1 MTWPLAEQVMTTSA
15 VRRLL
20 RAQYPSLADRPLR
33 RVGEGFDNVQWRLGD
48 DLVVRLPRR
57 TLAVPLLANELRWLD
72 EITSEVRL
80 ETPAPLFEGRA
91 DENFPWPWTIGH
103 WIEGRAG
110 DRVGL
115 NTRARCVEPFVE
127 LLRDLHRRAPH
138 DAPHN
143 RVRRGALEDRDEA
156 ISERLNLL
164 GGDQGAWRA
173 LWDWACTAP
182 SVEMPTWIHGDLH
195 PGNLIFRGGSLVGVI
210 DFGDLC
216 QGDPATDLAGT
227 LLLFPLG
234 ATRRA
239 FELYQP
245 EPSMLRRSIGWAM
258 LFSSMFL
265 SLGQT
270 ARPSYQRLGE
280 IGRDNVT
287 AWSRAYGPMKSAV
300 Q

>member
-1 MTWPLAEQVMTTSA
+1 MSGLELT
-15 VRRLL
+15 RLQ
-20 RAQYPSLADRPLR
+20 R
-33 RVGEGFDNVQWRLGD
+33 FDNVQWRLGD

-57 TLAVPLLANELRWLD
+57 APAVPLLANELRWLA

-91 DENFPWPWTIGH
+91 DETFSWPWTIGH
-103 WIEGRAG
+103 WIEGRPG
-110 DRVGL
+110 DRVEL
-115 NTRARCVEPFVE
+115 NLRAGCVEPFVE
-127 LLRDLHRRAPH
+127 LLRDLHRSARH
-138 DAPHN
+138 DAPRN
-143 RVRRGALEDRDEA
+143 PVRGGALADRDAA
-156 ISERLNLL
+156 ISERLHLL

-173 LWDWACTAP
+173 LWRWACDAP
-182 SVEMPTWIHGDLH
+182 SVETPTWIHGDLH
-195 PGNLIFRGGSLVGVI
+195 PGNLIFRGASLVGVI

-227 LLLFPLG
+227 LLLFPLD

-245 EPSMLRRSIGWAM
+245 DCSTLRRSIGWAM

-270 ARPSYQRLGE
+270 GRPSYRRLGE
-280 IGRDNVT
+280 LGRANVR
-287 AWSRAYGPMKSAV
+287 AWSRECGPDGSRV
-300 Q
+300 E